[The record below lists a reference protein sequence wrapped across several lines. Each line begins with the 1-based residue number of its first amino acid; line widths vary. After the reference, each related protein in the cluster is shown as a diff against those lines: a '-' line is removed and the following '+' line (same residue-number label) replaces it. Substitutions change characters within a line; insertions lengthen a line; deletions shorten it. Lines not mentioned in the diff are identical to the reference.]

1 MEIGI
6 VGLPGSG
13 KTTIFNALT
22 GSEAETSTFQGG
34 KKDPNL
40 ALVKVPDERL
50 DRLAAMYKPR
60 KVTPAQVKY
69 IDLGGSISSSGSG
82 KAKQEAMD
90 EILRLLRPCDALVHV
105 VRGFEFAGQPPTP
118 QEDFEQFESELILT
132 DLMSVEKRLERLE
145 KEVKKGKKG
154 DPRELELLKA
164 AHEILD
170 GGQALRTSEEIALAP
185 QLRGYTFLSAKPV
198 IVVLNIGEDDEEGN
212 FRIELPEGISFLEI
226 KGSIEMELAQLP
238 DDEAEEFRK
247 DMGLEEPA
255 IYRLIKESYR
265 LLGLISF
272 FTVGEDEVR
281 AWTIRR
287 GTLAPKAAGAI
298 HSDMEKGFIRA
309 EVVHYDDLM
318 AAGSYHGAQK
328 AGKVRLEGKDYPVQD
343 GDIINFRF
351 NV

>member
-22 GSEAETSTFQGG
+22 GSEAETSAFQGG

-50 DRLAAMYKPR
+50 ERLAAMYKPK

-69 IDLGGSISSSGSG
+69 IDLGGSIAATGQAG
-82 KAKQEAMD
+82 AKQDAMD

-105 VRGFEFAGQPPTP
+105 VRGFEFAGQPPSP

-154 DPRELELLKA
+154 DPRELELLKK

-170 GGQALRTSEEIALAP
+170 SGQALRTSEEIAGAP

-198 IVVLNIGEDDEEGN
+198 IVVLNIGEEDEEGR
-212 FRIELPEGISFLEI
+212 FSLELPEGVSFMEI
-226 KGSIEMELAQLP
+226 KGSIEAELAQLP
-238 DDEAEEFRK
+238 EDEAEAFRA
-247 DMGLEEPA
+247 DMGLDEPA

-281 AWTIRR
+281 AWTIRQ
-287 GTLAPKAAGAI
+287 GTLAPRAAGAI

-318 AAGSYHGAQK
+318 AAGSYHAAQK
-328 AGKVRLEGKDYPVQD
+328 AGKVRLEGKEYVVKD

>member
-22 GSEAETSTFQGG
+22 GSEAETSAFQGG

-50 DRLAAMYKPR
+50 DRLAAMYKPK

-105 VRGFEFAGQPPTP
+105 VRGFEFAGQGPTP

-170 GGQALRTSEEIALAP
+170 GGQALRTSEEIASAP

-212 FRIELPEGISFLEI
+212 FRLELPEGISFLEI

-238 DDEAEEFRK
+238 EDEAEEFRR

-328 AGKVRLEGKDYPVQD
+328 AGKVRLEGKDYPVKD